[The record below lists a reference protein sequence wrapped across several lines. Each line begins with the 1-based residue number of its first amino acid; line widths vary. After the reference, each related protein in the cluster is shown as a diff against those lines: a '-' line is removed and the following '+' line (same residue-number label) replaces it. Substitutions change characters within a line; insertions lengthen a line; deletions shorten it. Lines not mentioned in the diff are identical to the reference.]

1 MLQKKVTFCFFLQE
15 TSPSRENEPEM
26 LGARRTFKVKRKRMK
41 NKFKF
46 KKASLNA
53 TDLMK
58 GEDGERHPWITDLNL
73 FFYVYKIFNNA
84 HSDWLKFSHL
94 YRSIYFFCVCV
105 NKSLYDAQSDW
116 MKFS

>member
-1 MLQKKVTFCFFLQE
+1 MISRIIKAEVRVISRSPRLKRPSKIVIQLKFIVTCVTKKKNVTFCFFLQE
-15 TSPSRENEPEM
+15 TSPSQENEPEM

-58 GEDGERHPWITDLNL
+58 GEDGE
-73 FFYVYKIFNNA
+73 
-84 HSDWLKFSHL
+84 
-94 YRSIYFFCVCV
+94 
-105 NKSLYDAQSDW
+105 
-116 MKFS
+116 